1 MAEKIEISLGKE
13 EAERA
18 LDALIAKAKQLTEE
32 LRKAATALGTPVGS
46 AGGGGT
52 NAMFGGTRGVGGGA
66 GSSAAGVQASAT
78 TGGNSGTPLPPG
90 LSWTTMTP
98 DIRASLISQGVF
110 PPGYGGGGAPG
121 GGGGGGGGAPMA
133 AAGYGPPMGP
143 SSPIGSPGVNNML
156 WQQGR
161 SQARNA
167 AFAAVGVGTIAA
179 GLSMYASNTANGDY
193 DPMAGAAIYG
203 AAVGGTAGAQ
213 AGFLLSAKSGGLL
226 TGAAAVAAGA
236 GGASGAVLGSA
247 GLQSL
252 IAPMIRQR
260 NAQLAMLSAS
270 ARSGQDA
277 TSVGYQLGNLSDT
290 VSFDGKTILQMAEI
304 KH

>member
-121 GGGGGGGGAPMA
+121 GGGGGGG
-133 AAGYGPPMGP
+133 
-143 SSPIGSPGVNNML
+143 V
-156 WQQGR
+156 
-161 SQARNA
+161 ARR
-167 AFAAVGVGTIAA
+167 
-179 GLSMYASNTANGDY
+179 
-193 DPMAGAAIYG
+193 AGAAEG
-203 AAVGGTAGAQ
+203 AAELRWRRPDTGRRWDLPRRSDRLASTTCSGSRGG
-213 AGFLLSAKSGGLL
+213 
-226 TGAAAVAAGA
+226 
-236 GGASGAVLGSA
+236 
-247 GLQSL
+247 
-252 IAPMIRQR
+252 RR
-260 NAQLAMLSAS
+260 
-270 ARSGQDA
+270 
-277 TSVGYQLGNLSDT
+277 
-290 VSFDGKTILQMAEI
+290 
-304 KH
+304 